1 MKGSLRPA
9 CRFFASGCDGH
20 GVASIPLCTTGTR
33 TGTGASTPA
42 FTLGVGAAT
51 GAGTAL
57 DLPPTATY
65 HRRMLSIRSVSKR
78 FGSLTAVDDL
88 TLEVPAGCIH
98 AFLGPNGA
106 GKTTTI
112 KMCTGLLRPDAGSIA
127 VAGHDVVTDG
137 MAARRLMAYVPDEPY
152 LYERLTGREFLDFTA
167 RIYGLDRERY
177 AARLDAVTERF
188 SLHEFLDHMA
198 EGYSH
203 GMRQRLVLAAASL
216 HEPKLL
222 IVDEPLVGLDPKH
235 IRIVLT
241 LLRELADQG
250 GAVLMSTHT
259 LGAVESIA
267 DRVTVMDHGRAIAS
281 GTVAELRGDKDLEE
295 AFLSLTRSDREA

>member
-1 MKGSLRPA
+1 
-9 CRFFASGCDGH
+9 
-20 GVASIPLCTTGTR
+20 
-33 TGTGASTPA
+33 
-42 FTLGVGAAT
+42 
-51 GAGTAL
+51 
-57 DLPPTATY
+57 
-65 HRRMLSIRSVSKR
+65 
-78 FGSLTAVDDL
+78 
-88 TLEVPAGCIH
+88 
-98 AFLGPNGA
+98 
-106 GKTTTI
+106 
-112 KMCTGLLRPDAGSIA
+112 
-127 VAGHDVVTDG
+127 
-137 MAARRLMAYVPDEPY
+137 VPDEPY

-167 RIYGLDRERY
+167 RVYGLDRERY
-177 AARLDAVTERF
+177 AARLAAVSQRF
-188 SLHEFLDHMA
+188 SLHAFLDQMA

-235 IRIVLT
+235 IRIVLS

-295 AFLSLTRSDREA
+295 AFLSLTRADREA